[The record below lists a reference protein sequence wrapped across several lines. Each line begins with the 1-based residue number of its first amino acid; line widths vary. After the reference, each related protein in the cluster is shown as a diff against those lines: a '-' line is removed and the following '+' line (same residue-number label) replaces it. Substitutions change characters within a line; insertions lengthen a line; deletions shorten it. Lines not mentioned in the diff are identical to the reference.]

1 MKKIAIILACMLVC
15 LALFAGCTDKKGS
28 GDYDLDLNNSVEI
41 DIPDVEDSTDAPAG
55 SDSLPD
61 GITYEFKDPDNAGDI
76 VVTPKE

>member
-41 DIPDVEDSTDAPAG
+41 DIPDGEPDDSG
-55 SDSLPD
+55 
-61 GITYEFKDPDNAGDI
+61 
-76 VVTPKE
+76 